1 MLSLSEIEE
10 KEVKLVQVEGK
21 HIIQRHK
28 NNWKVRCVLKK
39 VIQPCLMDF
48 GLNILVYSNFIK
60 HMITKRFCLILCRS
74 GVEAKIPHF

>member
-39 VIQPCLMDF
+39 VINSALPD
-48 GLNILVYSNFIK
+48 GLWSK
-60 HMITKRFCLILCRS
+60 HPSVLKLY
-74 GVEAKIPHF
+74 